1 MRQSRARIIADG
13 AAAGLLG
20 GLVIA
25 VWFFIFDAAQG
36 RPLETPAM
44 LAAALLHGVRQPV
57 MTTAA
62 WTLVME
68 YSIVHFLAFA
78 VIGIIGAL
86 LIDASEEHP
95 EMFGTLLIF
104 TIGFEVFFIALI
116 IMLGPAAQAAVSIWK
131 GMSGNLLATAA
142 MLSFFFWRQP
152 VLAENLLGPWT
163 AVVREGVIAGII
175 GGVIV
180 AAWFFIYDVA
190 IGHPFHTPALL
201 GAIIFNGMTEPQG
214 FVVTAA
220 LVLGYSVLHFFAF
233 ILFGI
238 AASITMA
245 ASEYEPLLALGTLVL
260 FVWFE
265 LCFAAF
271 VTFLAQSAV
280 QAIGWWNIIG
290 GNVTALA
297 AIIAYYEIRH
307 PRVVPRIRE
316 RWVTLRT
323 EGHIDRDA
331 RAGTFR

>member
-1 MRQSRARIIADG
+1 MRQSRTRIIADG
-13 AAAGLLG
+13 AIAGLIG

-25 VWFFIFDAAQG
+25 AWFFMFDAAQG
-36 RPLETPAM
+36 HPLETPAI
-44 LAAALLHGVRQPV
+44 LSAALLHGVRQPV
-57 MTTAA
+57 MTSVA
-62 WTLVME
+62 WTLVAE

-86 LIDASEEHP
+86 LIHASEEHP

-116 IMLGPAAQAAVSIWK
+116 IMLGPAAEAAVSIWK

-152 VLAENLLGPWT
+152 ALTEHILGPWT

-180 AAWFFIYDVA
+180 AAWFLIYDVA
-190 IGHPFHTPALL
+190 IGHPFRTPALL

-214 FVVTAA
+214 FAVTTA
-220 LVLGYSVLHFFAF
+220 LVLGYTVVHFFAF

-271 VTFLAQSAV
+271 VTFLDQSAM
-280 QAIGWWNIIG
+280 QEIGWWNIIG

-297 AIIAYYEIRH
+297 AIIAFYEIRH

-316 RWVTLRT
+316 RWVALRS
-323 EGHIDRDA
+323 EGHVDRSA
-331 RAGTFR
+331 QAGTHR